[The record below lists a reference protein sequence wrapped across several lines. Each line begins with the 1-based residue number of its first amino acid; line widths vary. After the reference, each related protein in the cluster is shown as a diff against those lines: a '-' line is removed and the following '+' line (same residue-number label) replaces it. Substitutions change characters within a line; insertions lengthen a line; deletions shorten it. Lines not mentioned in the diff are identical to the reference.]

1 MCVYGGVAGG
11 ASQVLVL
18 AVGDVLMCA
27 GVTVFLG
34 QAEVDDVDQVALLA
48 QSHQEIVR
56 LHISVDEVLG
66 VDVFNAADLKGGGE
80 SMRGS
85 IDLDSNNIL
94 DTIGINPALCCDVS
108 SLQSP
113 LPLCVSS
120 TLALTIWSA
129 SSRTVLRLNFRE
141 QKLNRSSRLGP
152 NNSITITL

>member
-1 MCVYGGVAGG
+1 MCVYGGVAGC

-18 AVGDVLMCA
+18 AVGDVLMRA

-48 QSHQEIVR
+48 QSHQEIVW

-66 VDVFNAADLKGGGE
+66 VDVFNAADLRGGGE
-80 SMRGS
+80 YERVNQFG
-85 IDLDSNNIL
+85 LL
-94 DTIGINPALCCDVS
+94 DTIEINPALCAGAS
-108 SLQSP
+108 SLQPP
-113 LPLCVSS
+113 LPLCFSS
-120 TLALTIWSA
+120 SLALTIWSA
-129 SSRTVLRLNFRE
+129 SSRTVFRLNFRE